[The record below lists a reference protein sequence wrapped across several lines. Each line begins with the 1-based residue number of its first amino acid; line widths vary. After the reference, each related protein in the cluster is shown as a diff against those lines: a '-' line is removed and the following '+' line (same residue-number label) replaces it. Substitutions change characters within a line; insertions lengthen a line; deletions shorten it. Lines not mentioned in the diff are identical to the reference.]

1 MPEPEGG
8 MLGEL
13 REAWAN
19 GGSAT
24 LYLSQSIKG
33 KRRME
38 GRIEHVAPTGA
49 FITIRDVEIPADWIE
64 DYSTWGYKK

>member
-1 MPEPEGG
+1 
-8 MLGEL
+8 
-13 REAWAN
+13 
-19 GGSAT
+19 
-24 LYLSQSIKG
+24 
-33 KRRME
+33 ME